1 MRMGGRD
8 ARHAHPGGCLP
19 RPPPGPD
26 PADKSRV
33 RRGRRARPPGPR
45 PGAHGPHGAHRRAPV
60 RVFSSSHSAD
70 RSRDSSE
77 RRLKVMLSPAG
88 SVRRWRP
95 AARNARAGRT
105 KGRGRA
111 PCSRRPPG
119 ARGPGLSPGPRVCRP
134 RARGLRSA
142 PLLCPPPVNRAARRR
157 QGSHSAGS
165 LPVARPDPPCG
176 GPPRAQWLP
185 KPGGRE
191 AGRPGLGAQD
201 PARTSQGRT
210 PRSSAARPQNTAAR
224 GWGTG
229 RGMGWL
235 RTRKMGRG
243 GGAAAAGRGGP
254 PGELVK
260 TQSLVLQVALPGEGE
275 ARPPPKDQ
283 ISSRKDPRG

>member
-1 MRMGGRD
+1 MRMRGRD

-60 RVFSSSHSAD
+60 RVSSSSHSAA

-119 ARGPGLSPGPRVCRP
+119 ARGPGLSPGLGFAVPEPGACGRLPC
-134 RARGLRSA
+134 S
-142 PLLCPPPVNRAARRR
+142 ARRR
-157 QGSHSAGS
+157 LTVRPGGGRARTAPAPSPSPVQT
-165 LPVARPDPPCG
+165 LPAG
-176 GPPRAQWLP
+176 GPPR
-185 KPGGRE
+185 
-191 AGRPGLGAQD
+191 
-201 PARTSQGRT
+201 S
-210 PRSSAARPQNTAAR
+210 
-224 GWGTG
+224 
-229 RGMGWL
+229 
-235 RTRKMGRG
+235 
-243 GGAAAAGRGGP
+243 
-254 PGELVK
+254 
-260 TQSLVLQVALPGEGE
+260 VAP
-275 ARPPPKDQ
+275 
-283 ISSRKDPRG
+283 